1 LSGKEKTV
9 TIITVNTKD
18 ELGRILKAYC
28 HKNANSNVVYDNFVG
43 FLEKFLEKHGNEA
56 PGLFVERSNLRSVL
70 DPLVYEMRQEG
81 SCTLQIL
88 EDKIQLINY
97 IGYFIDKIEKEY
109 QRIQTRTEIPF
120 PSEESLG
127 LSLNTELVEE
137 IEVKQSFVQ
146 FLGRKNVKTVILRL
160 VFPDIPKT
168 VIVTSGIVVRGLLE
182 CSLLKI
188 KNYLRSSKNAIYIQH
203 KLLPSFRQK
212 EGILKDMIVNTVTK
226 PDQTVQELLTPSD
239 LVFQFWT
246 QLSSLLLKE
255 YIPKKDKLEE
265 EVDLCHAAYLIGY
278 YAVFNKS
285 KLQKEKESEFAFR
298 VLQASLDKPPYAFT
312 FHDIYNLKD
321 SKGVPIINKLDKDRL
336 NQFFD
341 ERTKPKDKVSL
352 PDLIK
357 VKTSD
362 KKEYFIRKEHVLKLM
377 TDRIGRLSN
386 DMKEHYVSS
395 WTASLL
401 NDKKSPEMEE
411 DAKFDEE
418 IGRKLDEL
426 DPLFFALLNF
436 NLIFL
441 IREQVQLSS
450 IEIDF
455 INCLLDK
462 KNKTL
467 MPMSDIFHLERKDI
481 YHVARL
487 KLPIWKVI
495 PGLNIIFS
503 LINKLLFGSGKP
515 SETDKK
521 KKRGNG
527 QEVGF
532 IKGKAAAPSSS
543 AASSAE
549 DDRTEATKRVQ
560 KAKYKEA
567 IAALRDHY
575 IENGADA
582 KKRLSDLANLWNP
595 LIDQTAKANLIED
608 VNSLVR
614 DYLRKLK
621 FVARLH
627 APDAAKLDS
636 LSAELAKNDVLS
648 RIRDKEHLREYIALY
663 MLEVLDRV

>member
-9 TIITVNTKD
+9 TIINVNTKD
-18 ELGRILKAYC
+18 ELTRILKAYC
-28 HKNANSNVVYDNFVG
+28 NKTTNSNVVYENFVG

-56 PGLFVERSNLRSVL
+56 PGLFVERSNLRPVL
-70 DPLVYEMRQEG
+70 DSLVYELRQDG
-81 SCTLQIL
+81 LCNLQIL

-97 IGYFIDKIEKEY
+97 VGYFIDKVEKEY
-109 QRIQTRTEIPF
+109 QKIQTRTEIPF
-120 PSEESLG
+120 PSEESLA
-127 LSLNTELVEE
+127 LALNSEMVEE
-137 IEVKQSFVQ
+137 IDVKQSFVQ
-146 FLGRKNVKTVILRL
+146 FLGKKNRKTVILRL

-168 VIVTSGIVVRGLLE
+168 VVVTSGIVVRGLLE

-226 PDQTVQELLTPSD
+226 PDLTVQDLLTPSD

-265 EVDLCHAAYLIGY
+265 ELDLCYAAYLIGY
-278 YAVFNKS
+278 YAVFNKN

-321 SKGVPIINKLDKDRL
+321 TKGLPIINKLDKDRL

-357 VKTSD
+357 VKTSN
-362 KKEYFIRKEHVLKLM
+362 KKEYFIRREHVLKVIM
-377 TDRIGRLSN
+377 ERIGRLAN
-386 DMKEHYVSS
+386 DMKEHYVSA
-395 WTASLL
+395 WTANLL
-401 NDKKSPEMEE
+401 NDKKSPEME
-411 DAKFDEE
+411 DNAKFDED
-418 IGRKLDEL
+418 IGRNIDER

-455 INCLLDK
+455 INGLLDK

-467 MPMSDIFHLERKDI
+467 TSLSELLHLERKDI
-481 YHVARL
+481 YHIARL
-487 KLPIWKVI
+487 KLPMWKVI

-503 LINKLLFGSGKP
+503 FINRILFGSGKP
-515 SETDKK
+515 SEPNKK
-521 KKRGNG
+521 KKTV
-527 QEVGF
+527 QETGF
-532 IKGKAAAPSSS
+532 IKEKAEASSSS
-543 AASSAE
+543 AASADE
-549 DDRTEATKRVQ
+549 DRAEATKRVQ

-575 IENGADA
+575 LEDRDDM

-621 FVARLH
+621 FVAKLH
-627 APDAAKLDS
+627 APDAAKIES
-636 LSAELAKNDVLS
+636 LSSELSKNEVLS